1 MTRKI
6 LIVASGTGGHVIPAL
21 NIADRLIDTNYK
33 ITWIGTRRGIEN
45 KLINNKAISLKY
57 INSTGIRGKSF
68 IGKFIGLLNFIRA
81 FFQCYM
87 IIKKEKPIFMFGFGG
102 YISTSASLAS
112 FLCRVPVYL
121 HESNAV
127 PGTANKINHM
137 VSKKTFETFP
147 DTFSTNSKIIL
158 SGNPLNLVFRDIE
171 QPKYKYSRKT
181 SISNILIFGGS
192 QGAKYFNE
200 NIPICL
206 SQLSIKSKLK
216 VKHICG
222 YNNKLLLE
230 KSYKN
235 LNIDHDVIEFSFEMN
250 KLYDWA
256 DIVISRAGSM
266 SLSEISASGRAS
278 ILIPYQYAT
287 DNHQFINA
295 KYLENNNASIIIQE
309 NDKFNDKF
317 SATLSY
323 LVCNVPEIETMA
335 INAKSLF
342 PEDSSDI
349 ILDNISELHEKYDN
363 STS

>member
-21 NIADRLIDTNYK
+21 NIAEKFIDTNHK
-33 ITWIGTRRGIEN
+33 ITWIGTKNGIEN
-45 KLINNKAISLKY
+45 KLVNNEDITLKY
-57 INSTGIRGKSF
+57 INSTGIRGKSI

-81 FFQCYM
+81 FFQCYI
-87 IIKKEKPIFMFGFGG
+87 IIKKEKPIFTFGFGG

-112 FLCRVPVYL
+112 FFCKVPVYV
-121 HESNAV
+121 HESNSV
-127 PGTANKINHM
+127 PGTANKINHL

-147 DTFSTNSKIIL
+147 NTFSKNNKIIL
-158 SGNPLNLVFRDIE
+158 SGNPLKSVFKAIE
-171 QPKYKYSRKT
+171 HPKYKYSNKT
-181 SISNILIFGGS
+181 NISNILIFGGS
-192 QGAKYFNE
+192 QGAKFFNK

-206 SQLSIKSKLK
+206 SSLSTKLK
-216 VKHICG
+216 VIHLSG
-222 YNNKLLLE
+222 LNNKILLE
-230 KSYKN
+230 KSYEH
-235 LNIDHDVIEFSFEMN
+235 LNIDHEVIEFSYEMN

-256 DIVISRAGSM
+256 DIVISRSGSM
-266 SLSEISASGRAS
+266 TLTEISASGRAS

-287 DNHQFINA
+287 DNHQLVNA
-295 KYLENNNASIIIQE
+295 KYLENHNASVVIEE
-309 NDKFNDKF
+309 NEKFHYKL
-317 SATLSY
+317 SATLSH
-323 LVCNVPEIETMA
+323 LADNVLDVQSMA

>member
-21 NIADRLIDTNYK
+21 NIAEKLISINYK
-33 ITWIGTRRGIEN
+33 ITWIGTRKGIEN
-45 KLINNKAISLKY
+45 KLVTNEDINLKY

-68 IGKFIGLLNFIRA
+68 IGKVIGLLNFIRA
-81 FFQCYM
+81 FFQCY
-87 IIKKEKPIFMFGFGG
+87 ILIRKEKPIFLLGFGG

-112 FLCRVPVYL
+112 FFCRVPVYV
-121 HESNAV
+121 HESNSV
-127 PGTANKINHM
+127 PGTANQVNHV

-147 DTFSTNSKIIL
+147 NTFSKNNKIIL
-158 SGNPLNLVFRDIE
+158 SGNPLKSVFKDIE
-171 QPKYKYSRKT
+171 HPKYKYSNRT
-181 SISNILIFGGS
+181 NISNILIFGGS
-192 QGAKYFNE
+192 QGAMYFNE

-206 SQLSIKSKLK
+206 SQLPYKLK

-222 YNNKLLLE
+222 LNNKLFLE
-230 KSYKN
+230 KSYKRFK
-235 LNIDHDVIEFSFEMN
+235 IDHEVIEFSFEMN

-256 DIVISRAGSM
+256 DLVISRSGSM
-266 SLSEISASGRAS
+266 TLSEISACGRAS

-287 DNHQFINA
+287 DNHQFHNA
-295 KYLENNNASIIIQE
+295 NYLKNNNASVIIEE
-309 NDKFNDKF
+309 NDKFDDKL
-317 SATLSY
+317 SNTLSH
-323 LVCNVPEIETMA
+323 LISNVPVVRSMA

>member
-21 NIADRLIDTNYK
+21 NIAEKFIDTNYT
-33 ITWIGTRRGIEN
+33 ITWIGTKSGIEN
-45 KLINNKAISLKY
+45 KLINNKVINLKH

-68 IGKFIGLLNFIRA
+68 IGIFIGLLNFIRA
-81 FFQCYM
+81 FFQCYI
-87 IIKKEKPIFMFGFGG
+87 IIKKEKPIFIFGFGG

-112 FLCRVPVYL
+112 FLCGVPVYL
-121 HESNAV
+121 HESNSV
-127 PGTANKINHM
+127 PGTANKINHI

-147 DTFSTNSKIIL
+147 NTFSKNNKTVL
-158 SGNPLNLVFRDIE
+158 SGNPLKSVFRDIE
-171 QPKYKYSRKT
+171 LPKYKYSNKT
-181 SISNILIFGGS
+181 NISNILIFGGS
-192 QGAKYFNE
+192 QGAMYFNE

-206 SQLSIKSKLK
+206 SQLPFELK
-216 VKHICG
+216 IKHICG
-222 YNNKLLLE
+222 LNNKLFLE
-230 KSYKN
+230 KCYKH
-235 LNIDHDVIEFSFEMN
+235 LKIDHEVIEFSFEMH

-256 DIVISRAGSM
+256 DLVISRSGSM
-266 SLSEISASGRAS
+266 TLSEISACGRAS

-287 DNHQFINA
+287 DNHQFLNA
-295 KYLENNNASIIIQE
+295 NYLKNNNASVIIEE
-309 NDKFNDKF
+309 NDKFNDKL
-317 SATLSY
+317 SNTLSH
-323 LVCNVPEIETMA
+323 LVCNVPVVRSMA

>member
-21 NIADRLIDTNYK
+21 NIAEKFIATNYK
-33 ITWIGTRRGIEN
+33 ITWIGTKRGIEN
-45 KLINNKAISLKY
+45 KLINNKAINLKY

-68 IGKFIGLLNFIRA
+68 IGIFIGLLNFIRA
-81 FFQCYM
+81 FFQCYI
-87 IIKKEKPIFMFGFGG
+87 IIKKVKPIFMFGFGG

-121 HESNAV
+121 HESNSI
-127 PGTANKINHM
+127 PGTANKINHI

-147 DTFSTNSKIIL
+147 NTFSKNNKIIL
-158 SGNPLNLVFRDIE
+158 SGNPLKSVFREIE
-171 QPKYKYSRKT
+171 LPKYKYSNKT

-192 QGAKYFNE
+192 QGAMYFNE

-206 SQLSIKSKLK
+206 SRLSVKLK

-222 YNNKLLLE
+222 LNNKLLLE
-230 KSYKN
+230 KSYKH
-235 LNIDHDVIEFSFEMN
+235 LNIDHEVIEFSFEMN

-256 DIVISRAGSM
+256 DLVISRSGSM
-266 SLSEISASGRAS
+266 TLSEISASGRAS

-295 KYLENNNASIIIQE
+295 KYLENYNASIVIEE
-309 NDKFNDKF
+309 NEKFNDKL
-317 SATLSY
+317 STTLSD
-323 LVCNVPEIETMA
+323 LVCNVPEVQSMA

>member
-21 NIADRLIDTNYK
+21 NIAEKFIDTYYK
-33 ITWIGTRRGIEN
+33 IIWIGTKRGIEN
-45 KLINNKAISLKY
+45 KLINNKAINLKY

-68 IGKFIGLLNFIRA
+68 FGKIIGLLNFIRA

-112 FLCRVPVYL
+112 FLGGVPVYL
-121 HESNAV
+121 HESNSV
-127 PGTANKINHM
+127 PGTANKINHI

-147 DTFSTNSKIIL
+147 NTFSKNNKTVL
-158 SGNPLNLVFRDIE
+158 SGNPLKSVFKDIE
-171 QPKYKYSRKT
+171 HPKYKYYNKT

-192 QGAKYFNE
+192 QGAMYFNE

-206 SQLSIKSKLK
+206 SQLSTKLK

-222 YNNKLLLE
+222 LNNKLLLE
-230 KSYKN
+230 KSYKY
-235 LNIDHDVIEFSFEMN
+235 LNIDHEVIEFSFEMN

-256 DIVISRAGSM
+256 DLVISRSGSM
-266 SLSEISASGRAS
+266 TLSEISASGRAS

-287 DNHQFINA
+287 DNHQFHNA
-295 KYLENNNASIIIQE
+295 NYLKNNNASIVIEE
-309 NDKFNDKF
+309 NEKFNDKL
-317 SATLSY
+317 STTLSH
-323 LVCNVPEIETMA
+323 LVCNVPEVQSMA